1 MKWADRPPEVAFLL
15 NPAFCAVV
23 LKESARAYR
32 TKSRVGMPLMLT
44 HLVLPAALHKY
55 TRGVLPNTARTR
67 LHAWLQQHPLVRLGF
82 AERVW
87 ALGPYTRES
96 LLFALQH
103 NFLALTS
110 DAHVSAT
117 RKRFP
122 AYSPANQTESRDCMD
137 AAATLGTM
145 FALSGDPITVM
156 SLWGIAV

>member
-1 MKWADRPPEVAFLL
+1 MKWADRPPEIAYLL

-32 TKSRVGMPLMLT
+32 SKSRIGMPLMLT

-55 TRGVLPNTARTR
+55 TRGVLPKSARTR
-67 LHAWLQQHPLVRLGF
+67 LHTWLQQHPLVRLSF
-82 AERVW
+82 AERVR

-103 NFLALTS
+103 DFLALTN

-122 AYSPANQTESRDCMD
+122 AYSPAEQTESRDCVD
-137 AAATLGTM
+137 AAAALGTM
-145 FALSGDPITVM
+145 FAMAGDPTTVM
-156 SLWGIAV
+156 SLWGIAL